1 MQILGEGSGLN
12 SSSPY
17 LFVQAFWEAGLAKQD
32 PDSGVTKPRRRK
44 GRSLDDWEVA
54 LVKAMLLRGGEFSVD
69 QDVLAYFSRPTRSI
83 NHRLIGQIRKGQAG
97 RSVDPAAGQELDRY
111 LASWPDLDPATGLGV
126 RSDELLIKGREA
138 MIAAVQ
144 NFNAAGMTFR
154 GEMFLVTAVIAWTY
168 LLHAWFRR
176 EGIDYRYKEKQTPQ
190 GADRYWELSKC
201 LKHSRCPVKG
211 GVRKNLD
218 FLIDIRHE
226 VEHRMTD
233 RIDDAIGAKLQACA
247 LNFNDLLK
255 QEFGAGLGLEK
266 RLPLAL
272 QFTTFDREQ
281 RALLKAAAGLPPNV
295 EAAIQAFEHG
305 LTEEEIR
312 DPAYRISYGFVPM
325 VGKKAGVADLA
336 VQIVPSGSP
345 EAADIEKIILKEVNR
360 ERYPPAKVVAKVQD
374 AGFPR
379 FTMND
384 HIRLWKER
392 DAKNP
397 AKGYG
402 CMGDYG
408 SWVYFDRWIDE
419 VIVYCSSAIDRYGIK
434 LKLPPQ
440 S

>member
-1 MQILGEGSGLN
+1 M
-12 SSSPY
+12 
-17 LFVQAFWEAGLAKQD
+17 ARQD
-32 PDSGVTKPRRRK
+32 PDSGDKKPRRRK
-44 GRSLDDWEVA
+44 GRGLDDWEVA

-83 NHRLIGQIRKGQAG
+83 NHRLIGQIRKGQVG
-97 RSVDPAAGQELDRY
+97 RSVDPASALELDRY
-111 LASWPDLDPATGLGV
+111 LASWPDLDPATGLSV
-126 RSDELLIKGREA
+126 RGDELLIKAREA

-154 GEMFLVTAVIAWTY
+154 GEMFLVTSVIAWTY

-190 GADRYWELSKC
+190 GADRYWELGKC
-201 LKHSRCPVKG
+201 LKHPRCPAKG
-211 GVRKNLD
+211 GARKNLE

-226 VEHRMTD
+226 VEHRMTN

-255 QEFGAGLGLEK
+255 REFGSSLGLEK

-272 QFTTFDREQ
+272 QFATFDRDQ
-281 RALLKAAAGLPPNV
+281 RAALKAASGLPSNV
-295 EAAIQAFEHG
+295 EAAIHAFEHG
-305 LTEEEIR
+305 LTDEEVR

-325 VGKKAGVADLA
+325 VGKKAGAVDLA
-336 VQIVPSGSP
+336 VQIVPPGSP

-360 ERYPPAKVVAKVQD
+360 ERYPPSKVVTKVQA
-374 AGFPR
+374 AGFAA

-384 HIRLWKER
+384 HITLWKER

-397 AKGYG
+397 SKGYG

-408 SWVYFDRWIDE
+408 SWVYFDRWVDE
-419 VIVYCSSAIDRYGIK
+419 VIAYCETAGDRF
-434 LKLPPQ
+434 KLPKR
-440 S
+440 SAR

>member
-1 MQILGEGSGLN
+1 M
-12 SSSPY
+12 
-17 LFVQAFWEAGLAKQD
+17 LF
-32 PDSGVTKPRRRK
+32 
-44 GRSLDDWEVA
+44 
-54 LVKAMLLRGGEFSVD
+54 RGGEFSVD

-83 NHRLIGQIRKGQAG
+83 NHRLIGQIRKGQVG
-97 RSVDPAAGQELDRY
+97 GSVDPASAAELDRY

-126 RSDELLIKGREA
+126 RSDELLIKAREA

-176 EGIDYRYKEKQTPQ
+176 EGVDYRHKDKQTPQ
-190 GADRYWELSKC
+190 GADRYWGLGKC
-201 LKHSRCPVKG
+201 LKHPRSPVKG
-211 GVRKNLD
+211 GAKKNLE

-226 VEHRMTD
+226 VEHRMTN

-247 LNFNDLLK
+247 LNFNDILK
-255 QEFGAGLGLEK
+255 KEFGAGLGLEK

-272 QFTTFDREQ
+272 QFTTFGRDQ

-295 EAAIQAFEHG
+295 EAAIHAFEHG

-325 VGKKAGVADLA
+325 VGKKAGAADMA
-336 VQIVPSGSP
+336 VQIVPPGSP

-360 ERYPPAKVVAKVQD
+360 ERYPPSKVVTKVRA
-374 AGFPR
+374 AGFEK
-379 FTMND
+379 FTIHN
-384 HIRLWKER
+384 HTKLWQAR

-419 VIVYCSSAIDRYGIK
+419 VVDYCAAAGDRFRKKSK
-434 LKLPPQ
+434 LA
-440 S
+440 